1 MRVAIIIYEE
11 KEGIKKILR
20 EVYMIYYFSIVY
32 NYRNRKVLFPKI

>member
-1 MRVAIIIYEE
+1 MRVAITIYEE

-20 EVYMIYYFSIVY
+20 KVYMIYYFSIVY